1 MKRVLIGLVAALSVA
16 ACDKPKESNAIIRT
30 CGDYDVEITLSDTGD
45 TINATINGDVA
56 TLNHAISASG
66 ARYVGV
72 LNDTDVTLWNK
83 GEDWTL
89 FLGDDDTA
97 VAIEC
102 VAK

>member
-1 MKRVLIGLVAALSVA
+1 MKKFLVIFAMIACVA
-16 ACDKPKESNAIIRT
+16 ACDKPDESNAIVRT

-45 TINATINGDVA
+45 TINAIINGDA
-56 TLNHAISASG
+56 TTLNHAISASG
-66 ARYVGV
+66 ARYVGM
-72 LNDTDVTLWNK
+72 LNDTNVTLWNK